1 MTDAL
6 QASSSLPLPAYQTI
20 QGSHDPL
27 PPSSPQAL
35 SKALDT
41 RSADNKADAVDD
53 FKSYLDQ
60 SSVTLLAKTETKPE
74 VDTAALISQSSVYST
89 PDGLRPI

>member
-27 PPSSPQAL
+27 PLSSPQAL
-35 SKALDT
+35 SKALDA
-41 RSADNKADAVDD
+41 RSAGDQADAVDD
-53 FKSYLDQ
+53 FKAYLDKT
-60 SSVTLLAKTETKPE
+60 SVTLLAKTETKPE

-89 PDGLRPI
+89 PDALRPL